1 MADERIIHTMVQH
14 WLQKALSD
22 ENPGARGARSDYD
35 LNQEHDSADLLKEI
49 PRQAAVLVPIVKR
62 EEGPTVL
69 LTQRT
74 ETLSKHAGQVSFPGG
89 SIDKADENAI
99 AAALRETREEI
110 GLTADFIDIHG
121 ELDRYRTGTG
131 FEITPIVATVRPGF
145 SLQID
150 SGEVAAAFEVPL
162 DFILDRSNH
171 QRQSGVWR
179 GRRRH
184 YYAMPYGDFLI
195 WGATAAMLVNL
206 VDVMEA
212 AKEEV

>member
-1 MADERIIHTMVQH
+1 MVQH
-14 WLQKALSD
+14 WLQKALSE
-22 ENPGARGARSDYD
+22 ENAGARGARSDFD
-35 LNQEHDSADLLKEI
+35 LNNEPDATELLNET
-49 PRQAAVLVPIVKR
+49 PRQAAVLVPIVR
-62 EEGPTVL
+62 HDDGPTIL

-89 SIDKADENAI
+89 SIDDGDENAL
-99 AAALRETREEI
+99 AAALRETHEEI
-110 GLTADFIDIHG
+110 GLTKDYISVHG

-131 FEITPIVATVRPGF
+131 FEITPIVASVRPGF

-171 QRQSGVWR
+171 QRQSAVWR

-184 YYAMPYGDFLI
+184 YYAMPYGDFFI

>member
-1 MADERIIHTMVQH
+1 MVQH
-14 WLQKALSD
+14 WLQRALTD
-22 ENPGARGARSDYD
+22 QNPGARGARSDFD
-35 LNQEHDSADLLKEI
+35 LNHEHDAADLLRET
-49 PRQAAVLVPIVKR
+49 PRQAAVLVPIVKHAG
-62 EEGPTVL
+62 GPTIL
-69 LTQRT
+69 LTRRT

-89 SIDKADENAI
+89 SVDDSDENAI

-110 GLTADFIDIHG
+110 GLSADYIDVHG

-150 SGEVAAAFEVPL
+150 SGEVAATFEVPL
-162 DFILDRSNH
+162 DFILDRDNH
-171 QRQSGVWR
+171 QRQSAVWR

-184 YYAMPYGDFLI
+184 YYAMPYGEFFI

-206 VDVMEA
+206 VDVLEA
-212 AKEEV
+212 AREEA

>member
-1 MADERIIHTMVQH
+1 MVQH
-14 WLQKALSD
+14 WLHKAFSGQ
-22 ENPGARGARSDYD
+22 NAGARGARSDFD
-35 LNQEHDSADLLKEI
+35 LNNEHDSLELLKET
-49 PRQAAVLVPIVKR
+49 PRQAAVLVPIVR
-62 EEGPTVL
+62 HDDGPTIL

-89 SIDKADENAI
+89 SIDDGDENALS
-99 AAALRETREEI
+99 AALRETQEEI
-110 GLTADFIDIHG
+110 GLTEDFISIHG

-145 SLQID
+145 NLKID
-150 SGEVAAAFEVPL
+150 SGEVAATFEVPL
-162 DFILDRSNH
+162 DFVLDRSNH
-171 QRQSGVWR
+171 QRQSAVWR

-184 YYAMPYGDFLI
+184 YYAMPYGDFFI

-212 AKEEV
+212 AREKV

>member
-1 MADERIIHTMVQH
+1 MVEH
-14 WLQKALSD
+14 WLQRALSD
-22 ENPGARGARSDYD
+22 ENPGARGARSDFD
-35 LNQEHDSADLLKEI
+35 LNREHDSADLMNET
-49 PRQAAVLVPIVKR
+49 PRQAAVLVPVVNR
-62 EEGPTVL
+62 AEGPTIL

-74 ETLSKHAGQVSFPGG
+74 ETLLKHAGQVSFPGG
-89 SIDKADENAI
+89 SIDKADENAV
-99 AAALRETREEI
+99 AAALRETHEEI

-162 DFILDRSNH
+162 DFILDRKNH
-171 QRQSGVWR
+171 QRQSAMWR

-184 YYAMPYGDFLI
+184 YYAMPYGDFFI

-212 AKEEV
+212 AREEV